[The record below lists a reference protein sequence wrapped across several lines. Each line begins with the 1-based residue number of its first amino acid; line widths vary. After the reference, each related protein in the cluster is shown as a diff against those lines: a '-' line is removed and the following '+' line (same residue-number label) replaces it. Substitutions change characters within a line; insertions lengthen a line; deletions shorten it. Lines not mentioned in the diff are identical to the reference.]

1 MEADH
6 NPSQSHHS
14 AAPACTDRQS
24 AACRSLPSQE
34 SGRKTE
40 ADLPCAPG
48 WGAFGAFTWGV
59 LDRLLEE
66 GVTFDVVSGAS
77 AGAMNAALLA
87 SGLAQGGAA
96 EARATLERFWRK
108 VSEVGSQ
115 SRFFASNP
123 ILSRVTSQ
131 LSPYQFNPFDLSPLR
146 DILTTEVDIEA
157 VCQRAPVRLLLGATR
172 VRDGALRL
180 FRNKEL
186 TYDVVLASACLPQLH
201 QAVSIDG
208 EPHWDGGYA
217 ANPPLMPLVTATRA
231 SDLVVVQII
240 PTNDAD
246 LPMTSG
252 AINKRV
258 NQITFS
264 NSLQRDLEALSM
276 MAQLCR
282 EGDMQGSG
290 LGRKLQ
296 RLKLHHLIAEDHVD
310 GLSGLSFMN
319 TDWEHLQHL
328 RDQGQLAAD
337 AWLSQ
342 QSELSSRPT
351 V

>member
-1 MEADH
+1 MTLL
-6 NPSQSHHS
+6 NPITEPLPLAQTGIL
-14 AAPACTDRQS
+14 PPT
-24 AACRSLPSQE
+24 RSSRL
-34 SGRKTE
+34 KTVGTRPRRISL
-40 ADLPCAPG
+40 ALQG
-48 WGAFGAFTWGV
+48 GGAFGAFTWGV
-59 LDRLLEE
+59 LDQFLEE
-66 GVTFDVVSGAS
+66 GVSFDVVSGAS

-115 SRFFASNP
+115 SRLLTSNP
-123 ILSRVTSQ
+123 ILTRMTSH

-146 DILTTEVDIEA
+146 DILTSEVDIEA
-157 VCQRAPVRLLLGATR
+157 VCRRAPVRLLLGATR

-201 QAVSIDG
+201 QAVLIDG

-246 LPMTSG
+246 LPTTSG
-252 AINKRV
+252 AIDKRV

-296 RLKLHHLIAEDHVD
+296 RLKLHHLSAEDHVD

-319 TDWEHLQHL
+319 TDWGHLQHL
-328 RDQGQLAAD
+328 RDQGRSAAE
-337 AWLSQ
+337 AWLARQ
-342 QSELSSRPT
+342 AKH
-351 V
+351 